1 MNAKLYKETNP
12 SKLKINVDTCSTEE
26 AKCKDAYQS
35 SEVLRRIAE
44 LSRMRIMLVL
54 CTRIAPHQF

>member
-12 SKLKINVDTCSTEE
+12 SKLKTNVDGTEE
-26 AKCKDAYQS
+26 AKCEDAYQS
-35 SEVLRRIAE
+35 SEVLKRIAE

-54 CTRIAPHQF
+54 CIRIAPHQF